1 MATGYCVMTDRE
13 ACKQLLAQLHRGGP
27 VAARELKR
35 ALGEEHWEEYE
46 RRREW
51 VVTLREKK
59 AKIASYKLRN
69 YVNMLRIADLRDAQ
83 ADRMRVRKGKSMPRG
98 KRPSDLYE
106 RALEHLSERIEENG
120 SLCQYL
126 DRPFTPYVW
135 TALQISARRKS
146 ACRVCGIRKTRC
158 SRARTGRSRRLGNS
172 ERKRCDEPSKRC
184 QPAGGFEEAQSNTP
198 LPS

>member
-1 MATGYCVMTDRE
+1 MTVLE
-13 ACKQLLAQLHRGGP
+13 SCQQLLLRLQRREP

-51 VVTLREKK
+51 VVALREK
-59 AKIASYKLRN
+59 AKIASYELRN

-83 ADRMRVRKGKSMPRG
+83 ADRMRVRRGKSMPRG

-120 SLCQYL
+120 SLYQYL
-126 DRPFTPYVW
+126 DRPFTPYVLDCTTDIGEEKERVPRLW
-135 TALQISARRKS
+135 YTTAASAFANFAKAADS
-146 ACRVCGIRKTRC
+146 AQ
-158 SRARTGRSRRLGNS
+158 L
-172 ERKRCDEPSKRC
+172 D
-184 QPAGGFEEAQSNTP
+184 
-198 LPS
+198 